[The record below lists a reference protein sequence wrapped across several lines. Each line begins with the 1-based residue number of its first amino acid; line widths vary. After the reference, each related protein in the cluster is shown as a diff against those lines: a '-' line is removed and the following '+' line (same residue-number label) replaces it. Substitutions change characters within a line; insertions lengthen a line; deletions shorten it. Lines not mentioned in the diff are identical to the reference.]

1 MPPVPCPTHEIVR
14 LQENG
19 DRGKIRLYF
28 RFPISW
34 TAECIYNL
42 PPMVQLC
49 PVFLI
54 FFDVGHL
61 FDDGQYGGYQSC
73 MIQFHSY
80 YGKCMYGRKVA
91 FSGKNNVGRV
101 IKEKPV
107 HKFEN
112 TQTKNTM
119 LSTGRYIF
127 IQKRNWFQNVRLSPL
142 GGGGVSFTCNIADS
156 CRL

>member
-1 MPPVPCPTHEIVR
+1 
-14 LQENG
+14 
-19 DRGKIRLYF
+19 
-28 RFPISW
+28 
-34 TAECIYNL
+34 
-42 PPMVQLC
+42 MVQLC

-112 TQTKNTM
+112 TQTKNKM

>member
-1 MPPVPCPTHEIVR
+1 
-14 LQENG
+14 
-19 DRGKIRLYF
+19 
-28 RFPISW
+28 
-34 TAECIYNL
+34 
-42 PPMVQLC
+42 MVQLC

-54 FFDVGHL
+54 FCDVGHL
-61 FDDGQYGGYQSC
+61 YDDGQYGGYQSC

-112 TQTKNTM
+112 TQTKNKM

-142 GGGGVSFTCNIADS
+142 GGSGVSFICNI
-156 CRL
+156 